1 MRILEEDSRKL
12 EELEGKKKN
21 SRESGREDKIDYRGR
36 GLSSAV
42 TRMS

>member
-1 MRILEEDSRKL
+1 MGEEK
-12 EELEGKKKN
+12 EEEEGG
-21 SRESGREDKIDYRGR
+21 REGGREDKIDYRRR